1 MKPRCSA
8 RQGPAHHLTAALLT
22 ACAVLSGTPELR
34 AEEAVC
40 GGWANGQQVA
50 QINDERLAESSGLA
64 AGWQNPD
71 VLWTHNDSGDSARLF
86 ALSTAPS
93 DDAGDPDASPIL
105 TELTLEGAEN
115 IDWEDMAIGPCSA
128 GGATACIYVADFGD
142 NLKQRDEVVLY
153 RFEEPDLGSPPAP
166 ELTLTDGITAQRFTY
181 EGGPRDAE
189 ALLVDP
195 QSAAIFIIEKVEEAS
210 SQVFELA
217 GAFED
222 DAPLEA
228 RPVATLTL
236 AENFS
241 FGRMIT
247 AADVA
252 PDGRSFSLRTYTHL
266 YTYCA
271 PGGDLRQAF
280 ESEPQRLLVNPGTIQ
295 GEALGYAR
303 DGESIWLTSERLPA
317 PLLRFSRA
325 PADDAGDV
333 PDAGDTPDPQDI
345 DEDAGPGDPDD
356 DHDAGGDDDPQD
368 EPEESRSQLS
378 GGCSM
383 LASAPSP
390 GYVPE
395 WIVGLLAVVGLRR
408 ALNRFATRTPLP

>member
-1 MKPRCSA
+1 MKPRCHA
-8 RQGPAHHLTAALLT
+8 RQSPGHHLTAALLT
-22 ACAVLSGTPELR
+22 AGAVLSGTPELR

-50 QINDERLAESSGLA
+50 QLNEERLAESSGLA
-64 AGWQNPD
+64 AGWKNPE

-93 DDAGDPDASPIL
+93 DSSDDPDASPIL

-115 IDWEDMAIGPCSA
+115 VDWEDMAIGPCAA
-128 GGATACIYVADFGD
+128 GNQTPCIYVADFGD
-142 NLKQRDEVVLY
+142 NLKQRDEVVIY
-153 RFEEPDLGSPPAP
+153 RFAEPDLGSQPAA
-166 ELTLTDGITAQRFTY
+166 ERTLREGITAQRFTY

-195 QSAAIFIIEKVEEAS
+195 QSAEIFIIEKVDDGP
-210 SQVFELA
+210 SQVFELS
-217 GAFED
+217 GAFDD
-222 DAPLEA
+222 DAPLVA
-228 RPVATLTL
+228 RPIATLTL
-236 AENFS
+236 AENFN

-295 GEALGYAR
+295 GEALTYAR
-303 DGESIWLTSERLPA
+303 DGASIWLTSERLPA

-325 PADDAGDV
+325 TATDDGEA
-333 PDAGDTPDPQDI
+333 PDTGSAPDPASTS
-345 DEDAGPGDPDD
+345 EDAGS
-356 DHDAGGDDDPQD
+356 GDDGDD
-368 EPEESRSQLS
+368 EELPADANASPSAVSE
-378 GGCSM
+378 GCST
-383 LASAPSP
+383 LASGSYS
-390 GYVPE
+390 GYVPG
-395 WIVGLLAVVGLRR
+395 WILGLAAVAGLRR
-408 ALNRFATRTPLP
+408 VVSRLATRTPLLMR